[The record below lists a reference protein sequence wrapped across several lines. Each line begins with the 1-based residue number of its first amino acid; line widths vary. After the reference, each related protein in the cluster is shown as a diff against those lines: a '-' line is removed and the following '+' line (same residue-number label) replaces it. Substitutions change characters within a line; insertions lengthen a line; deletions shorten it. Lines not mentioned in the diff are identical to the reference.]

1 MHCDSR
7 TAPQHPK
14 NAIQKIID
22 PMTIN
27 MIGTECT
34 FAYLSASCT
43 SPVFAIIIPPIAI
56 NAIPPI
62 CNLEKIV

>member
-14 NAIQKIID
+14 NAIQNITD
-22 PMTIN
+22 PTTIN
-27 MIGTECT
+27 MIGTEWT
-34 FAYLSASCT
+34 FAYLSASSK
-43 SPVFAIIIPPIAI
+43 SPAFAIIIAPIAI

-62 CNLEKIV
+62 YN